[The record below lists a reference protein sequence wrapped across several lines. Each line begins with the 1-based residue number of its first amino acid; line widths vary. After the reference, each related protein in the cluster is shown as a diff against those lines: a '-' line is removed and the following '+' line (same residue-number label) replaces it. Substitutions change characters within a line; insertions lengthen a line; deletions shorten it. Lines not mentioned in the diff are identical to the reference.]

1 MFDEQIFPA
10 TTVICY
16 NFDIGPPMHHH
27 SHVWFIFNL
36 WFPRRFKIYIFSY
49 IYRPNQHN
57 QHTYNFT
64 EYPRKYVKQL
74 TMKLHFDCQFI
85 LIYIVTVFCL
95 FVCFVLVFFWCFFF
109 NSWIFIVLAHWNNST
124 RVDMSLHLDTLF
136 CFRANQSL
144 LLLLNT
150 ACLAEK
156 QQIPVL

>member
-1 MFDEQIFPA
+1 VFDEQIFPA

-95 FVCFVLVFFWCFFF
+95 FVCFVLLFFLVFFFQQ
-109 NSWIFIVLAHWNNST
+109 
-124 RVDMSLHLDTLF
+124 LDFYSASPL
-136 CFRANQSL
+136 
-144 LLLLNT
+144 
-150 ACLAEK
+150 K
-156 QQIPVL
+156 QQYAGRHVAPLGHIILFPSQPVFALTP